1 MNVNLARKVLKY
13 YFIMVTTQ
21 DKLNNQQD
29 SVIRKVLICPLDW
42 GIGHATRC
50 IPVIQL
56 FQDLGFSVM
65 VAGSGRSIEF
75 IKREHPKI
83 RCIDFPGMEISYSRK
98 KSLTL
103 KFVTMTPHLL
113 YNIFREHR
121 ALKRIV
127 RESGASLVISDNR
140 YGCWHSDIP
149 SVFITHQLNIQI
161 PAALKP
167 FGRLLKRLN
176 YFFIH
181 RYTECWIPDFEP
193 HHGLA
198 GSLSHPKNLPVN
210 CHYIGI
216 LSRFERLV
224 KKNMAQYPHSLD
236 ILVMLSGP
244 EPQRTM
250 FEEIVMK
257 QLAKVELTSVVV
269 RGITDSDENYTIQ
282 GKTHFFAHLE
292 TPKLYELLARASLV
306 ICRSGYSSIMDLV
319 TMGKQAVLIPTPGQT
334 EQEYLARYLMDKK
347 IFFSMKQQD
356 FDLLYAIELSKN
368 FHGMVI
374 RNDEQELK
382 ERISKIGI
390 NYPLF
395 GTAP

>member
-1 MNVNLARKVLKY
+1 MIPKPDVP
-13 YFIMVTTQ
+13 FDQ
-21 DKLNNQQD
+21 PD
-29 SVIRKVLICPLDW
+29 SSIRKVLICPLDW

-56 FQDLGFSVM
+56 FQDLGFSVI

-83 RCIDFPGMEISYSRK
+83 RCIDFPGIEISYPRK
-98 KSLTL
+98 NSLTL
-103 KFVTMTPHLL
+103 KFVTMTPRLL
-113 YNIFREHR
+113 YNIFTEHR

-161 PAALKP
+161 PSVLKP
-167 FGRLLKRLN
+167 FGGLLKRLN
-176 YFFIH
+176 YFLIH

-193 HHGLA
+193 HRGLA
-198 GSLSHPKNLPVN
+198 GLLSHPKNLPAN

-224 KKNMAQYPHSLD
+224 KKNMDQFPHSLD

-250 FEEIVMK
+250 LEEIVMK

-269 RGITDSDENYTIQ
+269 RGITDSDENYTIE
-282 GKTHFFAHLE
+282 GKTHIFAHLE

-319 TMGKQAVLIPTPGQT
+319 TTGKQAVLIPTPGQT

-347 IFFSMKQQD
+347 IFFQCNSRTLT
-356 FDLLYAIELSKN
+356 F
-368 FHGMVI
+368 FT
-374 RNDEQELK
+374 
-382 ERISKIGI
+382 
-390 NYPLF
+390 P
-395 GTAP
+395 